1 MPKTNTRR
9 HRRRRQK
16 IQYGAGAFGDFFDSL
31 KQKWFNSGVA
41 ETGTAL
47 VDQAKAKL
55 VEANNKVNEGN
66 AKLAANASGWW
77 ESLKNKFSFGSN
89 NNNNEQ
95 QTGGINASR
104 TKRRRRQ
111 HRGNH

>member
-16 IQYGAGAFGDFFDSL
+16 IQYGAGMFDSIKDFFSS
-31 KQKWFNSGVA
+31 SGAA
-41 ETGTAL
+41 EAGTAL
-47 VDQAKAKL
+47 VDQAKATLEK
-55 VEANNKVNEGN
+55 ANNKVTEGN
-66 AKLAANASGWW
+66 AKLAENASGWW

-95 QTGGINASR
+95 TGGINASR
-104 TKRRRRQ
+104 TTRRRR
-111 HRGNH
+111 HRHRRNH

>member
-9 HRRRRQK
+9 RHRRRQK
-16 IQYGAGAFGDFFDSL
+16 IQYGAGMFDSIKDFFS
-31 KQKWFNSGVA
+31 NSGVA

-55 VEANNKVNEGN
+55 VEANNKVKEGN
-66 AKLAANASGWW
+66 AKLAENASGWW

-89 NNNNEQ
+89 NGQ